1 MNSQS
6 LPTSDFCSDCGV
18 AVEDHHGAHAGGSRC
33 PVCFDRYLTD
43 LDAGFLESYRRFGCR
58 SRLVVAETCLRGL
71 VLDTPEHRKVL
82 AMTIFEQYVLAMTD
96 LAGLLSAFRHR
107 EEAPILKSFMD
118 FRLDAATA
126 LDFFE
131 SIQSVSDT
139 QICADLD
146 LPLPAEVAERC
157 RHLNPE
163 DAYSVSVAID
173 HLVQDLRKST
183 DKANALALAQ
193 VAGQGGS
200 VVTANDTKWLNGA
213 GNDITPDQV
222 AMLVLDSRN
231 RSLAVQGLTADE
243 NSMGQVIDAIDTVT
257 RAGSNLIFAYLQT
270 HDL

>member
-6 LPTSDFCSDCGV
+6 FPTTDLCSDCGNV
-18 AVEDHHGAHAGGSRC
+18 VEAHDNAHSEGTRC
-33 PVCFDRYLTD
+33 PACFDRYLFA

-96 LAGLLSAFRHR
+96 LAGLLSAFRKR
-107 EEAPILKSFMD
+107 GEAPILKSFMD
-118 FRLDAATA
+118 FRLDTATA
-126 LDFFE
+126 LDFF
-131 SIQSVSDT
+131 QSVQSASDA

-146 LPLPAEVAERC
+146 LPQPAQVAERC
-157 RHLNPE
+157 GHLDQE
-163 DAYSVSVAID
+163 EAYSVSVAIK

-183 DKANALALAQ
+183 DKASALALAQ

-200 VVTANDTKWLNGA
+200 VVPSNDAKWLNGA
-213 GNDITPDQV
+213 GKDITPDQV
-222 AMLVLDSRN
+222 AMLVLDSRG

-243 NSMGQVIDAIDTVT
+243 NSMGQVIDAIDTAT

-270 HDL
+270 HNL